1 VVEKEDVLQ
10 ELAEF
15 VQEPLVV
22 KEEKHAEV
30 NLLKDIEDS
39 TAEEEDVLSEESK
52 EDFTEKED
60 L

>member
-15 VQEPLVV
+15 VQEVLVV

-30 NLLKDIEDS
+30 NLLKDTEDS